1 MWGALIAAA
10 ISLVAGAIGTSV
22 ANKKKAAAE
31 KEYQNAMNKEMSDID
46 KQINSNFLGR
56 ADAQNAIRKMTDS
69 NTESLRQLN
78 TDAIRGG
85 ATDEA
90 KVAMA
95 SKLTKNTASLV
106 GDLAAVGEQHKDS
119 LRNQKRNLRLG
130 LINHEYGVNSDTSGI
145 ERIVASVG
153 SAANS
158 LGSAIGSGSGASKA
172 GAGGAASTSGAS
184 TASAGAAS
192 TPMASASE
200 ISPDILAIKDYM
212 DNANTQV
219 YNGPT
224 TSGAAVPVSGYAT
237 NTGTLVAPMT
247 TYLPNGTEI
256 KNDEQFR
263 AGK

>member
-46 KQINSNFLGR
+46 KQINTNSLDR
-56 ADAQNAIRKMTDS
+56 ADAQNAIRKMTDA

-172 GAGGAASTSGAS
+172 D
-184 TASAGAAS
+184 AAS

-200 ISPDILAIKDYM
+200 ITPDILAIKDYM

>member
-46 KQINSNFLGR
+46 KQINTNFLDR
-56 ADAQNAIRKMTDS
+56 ADAQNAIRKMTDA

-172 GAGGAASTSGAS
+172 D
-184 TASAGAAS
+184 AAS
-192 TPMASASE
+192 TPMASAPE
-200 ISPDILAIKDYM
+200 ITPDILAIKDYM

>member
-46 KQINSNFLGR
+46 KQINSNFLDR

-172 GAGGAASTSGAS
+172 GAEG
-184 TASAGAAS
+184 AS